1 MHHIFGLIWLKLFA
15 ALADIRNM
23 VYSCTRGAALIMS
36 KIDFV
41 FIVLGL
47 YCYFSTMSKL
57 KDQSQKLR
65 QYEDLQKKKKQFA
78 DYKLELKR
86 RENMAKLAEER
97 KRKRNVDFQKMAST
111 VEMLSN
117 LSDQEV
123 MRQSHITSGKY

>member
-1 MHHIFGLIWLKLFA
+1 
-15 ALADIRNM
+15 
-23 VYSCTRGAALIMS
+23 MS

>member
-1 MHHIFGLIWLKLFA
+1 M
-15 ALADIRNM
+15 N
-23 VYSCTRGAALIMS
+23 

-41 FIVLGL
+41 FIALGL

-57 KDQSQKLR
+57 KEQSQKML
-65 QYEDLQKKKKQFA
+65 QYEDMQKKKKLYA

-86 RENMAKLAEER
+86 REDMARAAEER
-97 KRKRNVDFQKMAST
+97 KRRRSVDFQKMAST

-123 MRQSHITSGKY
+123 MRKSHITSGKF